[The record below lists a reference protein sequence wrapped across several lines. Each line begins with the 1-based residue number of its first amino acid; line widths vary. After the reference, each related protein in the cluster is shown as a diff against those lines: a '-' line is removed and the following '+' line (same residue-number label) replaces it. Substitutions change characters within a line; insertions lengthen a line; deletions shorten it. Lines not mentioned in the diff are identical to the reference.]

1 MIPKNWDAEP
11 EGHQREWAK
20 AGVMTQTERA
30 GSLTFYNLLDEMS
43 ELHEKK
49 SHDYASRDNPS
60 GNYHFAGE
68 LAVMFAHS
76 PQDAGFVGRIGEKLY
91 RLANLE
97 RDSKTPKNEGIED
110 TERDICVI
118 TCLWMADRRDRR
130 KAGNPLQNQ
139 LLDLIKLMPDSQTQ
153 EIMDFIMELRAIRA
167 NHKFTQTR
175 QGPPPPKEGEN
186 IQNDRYPG

>member
-1 MIPKNWDAEP
+1 MNRHPNR
-11 EGHQREWAK
+11 G
-20 AGVMTQTERA
+20 
-30 GSLTFYNLLDEMS
+30 GSPTFHALLDEMS

-49 SHDYASRDNPS
+49 SHDYASKDKPS

-68 LAVMFAHS
+68 LATMFAHS

-130 KAGNPLQNQ
+130 AAGNPLQRE
-139 LLDLIKLMPDSQTQ
+139 LLDLITLMPDSQTQ
-153 EIMDFIMELRAIRA
+153 DIMDYILSLRASRTA
-167 NHKFTQTR
+167 TKTV
-175 QGPPPPKEGEN
+175 
-186 IQNDRYPG
+186 